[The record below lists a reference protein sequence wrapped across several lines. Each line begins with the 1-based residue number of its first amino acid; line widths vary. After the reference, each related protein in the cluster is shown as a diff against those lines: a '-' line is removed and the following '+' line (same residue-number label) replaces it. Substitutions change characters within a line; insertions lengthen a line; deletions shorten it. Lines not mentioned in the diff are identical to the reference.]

1 MKQRRNLDREGL
13 EVYLL
18 NLLLAYR
25 PLFLVMGLF
34 LFLYAIIILAY
45 SLVVGG
51 IAMVVTLA
59 LVLMGYSYPATLFI
73 AKVGAWLGSVRKKDR
88 GL

>member
-25 PLFLVMGLF
+25 PIFRISAFIVLIYSVGVMSSSVIVGSVAFVVAIFLGL
-34 LFLYAIIILAY
+34 A
-45 SLVVGG
+45 S
-51 IAMVVTLA
+51 
-59 LVLMGYSYPATLFI
+59 YSYHRLLGL
-73 AKVGAWLGSVRKKDR
+73 AKIGAWVGTIRKKE
-88 GL
+88 